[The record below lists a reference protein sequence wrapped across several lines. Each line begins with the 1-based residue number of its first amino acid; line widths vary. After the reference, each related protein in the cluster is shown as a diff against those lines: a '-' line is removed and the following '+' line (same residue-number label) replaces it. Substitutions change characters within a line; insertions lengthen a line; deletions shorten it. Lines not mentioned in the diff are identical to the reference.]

1 MSKTLYLID
10 GHAQM
15 FRCYYAPFRDLSSPT
30 GEPTKATYVFSQML
44 LSLIREKKPTHL
56 AMVIDLAGKKTFRDE
71 IYADYKANREPP
83 PEDFAPQEKRIL
95 QIVEAA
101 GVPVLSLP
109 GFEADDVIAT
119 LVERARGRDVDVYL
133 VSKDKDL
140 EQLLS
145 DRVRMYDPNKDEVI
159 DVERMLREK
168 GYGPQQA
175 IEVQTLTGD
184 TIDNV
189 PGVKGVG
196 PKTAAKLIAKYGTA
210 EEVVRHADELTPAQR
225 ANVLAFAEQVP
236 LSRKL
241 VTLRRDVP
249 LEVRIEDLRFE
260 TLRVEA
266 IRPIFEELGFSRILP
281 QLDAL
286 VECGLSE
293 TAAASERP
301 HSIPSR
307 PHSGPCEAPKSGPI
321 PDSLF
326 AAIEPGQSANAG
338 ATGSLSARALSGK
351 PPVAP
356 GESARYELVDTPE
369 RFDEFLAKLR
379 QQGRFAFDT
388 ETTSVDAMSA
398 ELVGMSFA
406 WKAGEAY
413 YLAFRGIAEHLLD
426 CRQTLERLRPI
437 LEDEQIRKVGQNA
450 KYDMTVVNQHGV
462 PVRGI
467 DFDTMIA
474 SFVLDSTRRSHGI
487 DALSMELFGHR
498 KIATSELLGTGRNQ
512 LRMDQV
518 ETRRVSEYA
527 CEDADFAWRLYE
539 AFAPQLAAS
548 GLEKLFR
555 ETEMPLVEVL
565 AEMEQNGVTL
575 DTDILAKMSNG
586 IAGRLR
592 ELTEQIHAAVG
603 HPFNI
608 DSTKQLADVLFDE
621 LGLRIVRR
629 TKTARSTDAETLET
643 LVYETGHEVPRLL
656 LEYRELI
663 KLKNTYIDTLPE
675 MINEKT
681 GRVHAS
687 FNQIGAVTGRLSS
700 SDPNLQNI
708 PIRTEMGRQIRK
720 AFVPSDKD
728 HVLLTADYSQIELRV
743 MAHFC
748 KDEALV
754 RAFAEGQD
762 IHAFVASQVFDVP
775 LAEVTKEQRSRAKTV
790 NFGIIYGQGPQG
802 LSRQTGISVPEAKKF
817 IERYFARYPGI
828 RRFIDHC
835 VAQAKSEGYVHTIL
849 GRRRRIEDIHSQ
861 NRMRAAAAE
870 RFAVNTVI
878 QGSAADLIKRA
889 MINIHRRLHREN
901 RPSKM
906 LIQVHDELVF
916 EVPRRAAEAEAEM
929 IRHEMTHALPLDVP
943 IQVDINWGDN
953 WLEGK

>member
-1 MSKTLYLID
+1 VSDRLYLID

-15 FRCYYAPFRDLSSPT
+15 YRCYYAPFRELTSPS

-44 LSLIREKKPTHL
+44 LSLVRDKRPTHL
-56 AMVIDLAGKKTFRDE
+56 AMVIDRAGEKTFRDE
-71 IYADYKANREPP
+71 VFPSYKANREPP
-83 PEDFAPQEKRIL
+83 PEDFPPQEKRIL

-109 GFEADDVIAT
+109 GYEADDIIAT
-119 LVERARGRDVDVYL
+119 LVEQARGRDMDVYL

-159 DVERMLREK
+159 DVARMMQEK

-175 IEVQTLTGD
+175 VEVQTLTGD
-184 TIDNV
+184 TVDNV
-189 PGVKGVG
+189 PGVKGIG
-196 PKTAAKLIAKYGTA
+196 PKTAARLIARYGTA
-210 EEVVRHADELTPAQR
+210 DEVLRHADELTPAQR
-225 ANVLAFAEQVP
+225 VNVRAFAEQMP
-236 LSRKL
+236 IARKL

-249 LEVRIEDLRFE
+249 LDRRIEDLRFGG
-260 TLRVEA
+260 LRVGA
-266 IRPIFEELGFSRILP
+266 LRPIFEELGFARILP

-293 TAAASERP
+293 TAAAPEGP
-301 HSIPSR
+301 HSTASR
-307 PHSGPCEAPKSGPI
+307 PRGGPCETPRPAPI

-326 AAIEPGQSANAG
+326 AAIEP
-338 ATGSLSARALSGK
+338 TET
-351 PPVAP
+351 PTPVKRGGDEA
-356 GESARYELVDTPE
+356 ARYELIDTPE
-369 RFDEFLAKLR
+369 RFEDFLKQLR

-388 ETTSVDAMSA
+388 ETTSVDAMNA
-398 ELVGMSFA
+398 ELVGMSFC

-413 YLAFRGIAEHLLD
+413 YLAVRGIGEHLLD
-426 CRQTLERLRPI
+426 CGRTLERLRPI
-437 LEDEQIRKVGQNA
+437 LEDEKIRKVGQNA
-450 KYDMTVVNQHGV
+450 KYDITVVNRHGV
-462 PVRGI
+462 PVRGV

-498 KIATSELLGTGRNQ
+498 KIATSELLGTGRNP

-548 GLEKLFR
+548 GLDDLFR

-565 AEMEQNGVTL
+565 AEMGQNGVAL
-575 DTDILAKMSNG
+575 DTGVLAEMRD
-586 IAGRLR
+586 RLAAR
-592 ELTEQIHAAVG
+592 LQELTERIHAAVG

-621 LGLRIVRR
+621 LGLRIVKR
-629 TKTARSTDAETLET
+629 TRTARSTDAETLET
-643 LVYETGHEVPRLL
+643 LAYETGHEVPKLL

-663 KLKNTYIDTLPE
+663 KLKNTYVDTLPA
-675 MINEKT
+675 MVNPKT

-720 AFVPSDKD
+720 AFVPGDRD

-775 LAEVTKEQRSRAKTV
+775 PSEVTKEQRSRAKTV

-802 LSRQTGISVPEAKKF
+802 LARQTGISVPEAKRF
-817 IERYFARYPGI
+817 IERYFLRYPGI
-828 RRFIDHC
+828 RRFIDRC
-835 VAQAKSEGYVHTIL
+835 IAQARAEGCVRTIL
-849 GRRRRIEDIHSQ
+849 GRRRRIDDILSQ
-861 NRMRAAAAE
+861 NRAKAAAAE
-870 RFAVNTVI
+870 RLAVNTVI

-889 MINIHRRLHREN
+889 MIRIHRRIHQEN
-901 RPSKM
+901 RPSRM

-916 EVPRRAAEAEAEM
+916 EVPRRAVEAEAEM
-929 IRHEMTHALPLDVP
+929 IRHEMMHALPLDVP
-943 IQVDINWGDN
+943 LQVDVNWGDN

>member
-1 MSKTLYLID
+1 MSDTLYLID

-15 FRCYYAPFRDLSSPT
+15 YRCYYAPFRELNSPA

-44 LSLIREKKPTHL
+44 LSLVRGKRPTHL
-56 AMVIDLAGKKTFRDE
+56 AMVVDVGGEPTFRDAIFTE
-71 IYADYKANREPP
+71 YKANREPP
-83 PEDFAPQEKRIL
+83 PDDFGPQEKRIL
-95 QIVEAA
+95 EIVEAA
-101 GVPVLSLP
+101 GVPVLRLP

-119 LVERARGRDVDVYL
+119 LVEQARDRDMDVYI

-140 EQLLS
+140 EQLLT

-159 DVERMLREK
+159 DIERMVAEK
-168 GYGPQQA
+168 GYGPEKA
-175 IEVQTLTGD
+175 VEVQTLTGD
-184 TIDNV
+184 SVDNV
-189 PGVKGVG
+189 PGVKGIG

-210 EEVVRHADELTPAQR
+210 QEVLEHADELTPAQR
-225 ANVLAFAEQVP
+225 TNVLAFAEQMP

-249 LEVRIEDLRFE
+249 LDAQIEDLRFE
-260 TLRVEA
+260 RLRVEA
-266 IRPIFEELGFSRILP
+266 IRPLFDELGFTRILP
-281 QLDAL
+281 QLDAIAGSTP
-286 VECGLSE
+286 VPPGA
-293 TAAASERP
+293 TVPAATGSLPARAP
-301 HSIPSR
+301 ADKP
-307 PHSGPCEAPKSGPI
+307 PGAPGVSGPASRSAPI

-326 AAIEPGQSANAG
+326 AMFESPAEPTP
-338 ATGSLSARALSGK
+338 ATRGGDA
-351 PPVAP
+351 
-356 GESARYELVDTPE
+356 SARYELIDTPE
-369 RFDEFLAKLR
+369 RFEEFLGNLR

-388 ETTSVDAMSA
+388 ETTSIDAMSA
-398 ELVGMSFA
+398 ELVGMSFS

-413 YLAFRGIAEHLLD
+413 YLAFRGVGENLLD
-426 CRQTLERLRPI
+426 CRNTLERLRPI
-437 LEDEQIRKVGQNA
+437 LEDEKIKKVGQNA

-462 PVRGI
+462 HVNGV

-498 KIATSELLGTGRNQ
+498 KIATSELIGTGRNQ
-512 LRMDQV
+512 VRMDQV
-518 ETRRVSEYA
+518 DTRRVSEYA
-527 CEDADFAWRLYE
+527 SEDADFAWRLYE
-539 AFAPQLAAS
+539 AFAPQLVAN
-548 GLEKLFR
+548 GVEELFR
-555 ETEMPLVEVL
+555 DTEMPLVEVL
-565 AEMEQNGVTL
+565 AEMEQNGVSL
-575 DTDILAKMSNG
+575 DTDILAAMSNT
-586 IAGRLR
+586 IAGRLK
-592 ELTEQIHAAVG
+592 ELTDQIHTAVG
-603 HPFNI
+603 HSFNI
-608 DSTKQLADVLFDE
+608 DSTKQLAEVLFDE
-621 LGLRIVRR
+621 LGLPVVRR
-629 TKTARSTDAETLET
+629 TKTGRSTDADTLET
-643 LVYETGHEVPRLL
+643 LAYDPGHEVPKLL

-675 MINEKT
+675 MVNERT

-754 RAFAEGQD
+754 RAFVEGQD

-775 LAEVTKEQRSRAKTV
+775 LTEVTKEQRSRAKTV
-790 NFGIIYGQGPQG
+790 NFGILYGQGPQG
-802 LSRQTGISVPEAKKF
+802 LSRQTGISVSEAKKF
-817 IERYFARYPGI
+817 IERYFARYPGL
-828 RRFIDHC
+828 RGFIDSC
-835 VAQAKSEGYVHTIL
+835 VEQAKREGYVRTIL
-849 GRRRRIEDIHSQ
+849 GRRRRIEDILSQ

-889 MINIHRRLHREN
+889 MIRIHRRIHDEC
-901 RPSKM
+901 RPSRM

-916 EVPRRAAEAEAEM
+916 EVPRAAVEAEAAM
-929 IRHEMTHALPLDVP
+929 IREEMTHALSLDVP
-943 IQVDINWGDN
+943 ILVDINWGGN